1 MDEISNFWEI
11 LKQIFEEFNNK
22 RINYCI
28 VGGIALNLY
37 GIVRRTL
44 DVNLFIKPES
54 KNLKKIIECL
64 KKIFKDKEL
73 GKLIINDFY
82 TYSVIR
88 YGTPQGFYV
97 DLITKFGEA
106 INWGTVK
113 NAIEWINLEENLK
126 VPVASIDLLIKMK
139 ESASLFREKDKV
151 DLFYLKKL
159 KELKNKEVDK

>member
-11 LKQIFEEFNNK
+11 LTQIFEEFNNEK
-22 RINYCI
+22 VSYCI

-44 DVNLFIKPES
+44 DVDLFIKPES
-54 KNLKKIIECL
+54 ENLKKTIKSL
-64 KKIFKDKEL
+64 KKIFKDQEL
-73 GKLIINDFY
+73 EKLKPSDFY

-106 INWGTVK
+106 INWETVE
-113 NAIEWINLEENLK
+113 NTIEWINLEENLK

-159 KELKNKEVDK
+159 KELKNKKVDK

>member
-22 RINYCI
+22 KVSYCI

-44 DVNLFIKPES
+44 DVDLFIKTES
-54 KNLKKIIECL
+54 ENLKKIIESL
-64 KKIFKDKEL
+64 KKIFKDQEL
-73 GKLIINDFY
+73 EKLKPSDFY

-88 YGTPQGFYV
+88 YGTPQGFYM
-97 DLITKFGEA
+97 DLITKFS
-106 INWGTVK
+106 
-113 NAIEWINLEENLK
+113 L
-126 VPVASIDLLIKMK
+126 DLLIKMK
-139 ESASLFREKDKV
+139 KSASLFREKDKV

-159 KELKNKEVDK
+159 KEFKNKEFNK

>member
-11 LKQIFEEFNNK
+11 LTQIFEEFNNEK
-22 RINYCI
+22 VSYCI

-44 DVNLFIKPES
+44 DVDLFIKPES
-54 KNLKKIIECL
+54 ENLKKTIKSL
-64 KKIFKDKEL
+64 KKIFKDQEL
-73 GKLIINDFY
+73 EKLKPSDFY

-106 INWGTVK
+106 INWETVE
-113 NAIEWINLEENLK
+113 NTIEWINLEENLK
-126 VPVASIDLLIKMK
+126 VPVASLDLLIKMK
-139 ESASLFREKDKV
+139 ETASLFREKDKV

-159 KELKNKEVDK
+159 KEFKNKEFNK

>member
-1 MDEISNFWEI
+1 MNEISNFWEI

-22 RINYCI
+22 KVSYCI

-44 DVNLFIKPES
+44 DVDLFIKPES
-54 KNLKKIIECL
+54 ENLKKIIESL
-64 KKIFKDKEL
+64 KKIFKDQEL
-73 GKLIINDFY
+73 EKLKPSDFY

-106 INWGTVK
+106 INWETVE
-113 NAIEWINLEENLK
+113 NAIEWINLEENLR

-139 ESASLFREKDKV
+139 ENASLFREKDKV

-159 KELKNKEVDK
+159 KELKNKGFNK

>member
-22 RINYCI
+22 KVSYCI

-44 DVNLFIKPES
+44 DVDLFIKPES
-54 KNLKKIIECL
+54 ENLKKIIESL
-64 KKIFKDKEL
+64 KKIFKDQEL
-73 GKLIINDFY
+73 EKLKPSNFY

-106 INWGTVK
+106 INWETVE
-113 NAIEWINLEENLK
+113 NAIEWINLEENLR

-139 ESASLFREKDKV
+139 ENASLFREKDKV

-159 KELKNKEVDK
+159 KELKNKGFNK